1 MSTTQTPSPSI
12 DDTPLCQSDL
22 LPEQPSV
29 VIDSI
34 DEGGLK
40 QYIEDFTTRDM
51 VPCHVNSFTDGQN
64 VKFSVVF
71 CSVNDPSQYTFLY
84 AVSKRNLSKTSKAIR
99 DTHSLQ
105 TLACYDNVRG
115 KLRCAA
121 VLGPTQK
128 LTKFSIAMP
137 YGNYQIQLL
146 KRRKSKL
153 AVFSRK
159 VYVKKSANDLL
170 VDVVYQRQSF
180 STSLQDL
187 LTLNQLVRLVEAN
200 KQRGFYLADGNSRLH
215 YGDVVYSALFTT
227 QKYGKCNYKVL
238 YNLSVGEL
246 YDVTIDLSKHGYHI
260 KVIIP
265 TTGQAR
271 TLYIAVFWH

>member
-1 MSTTQTPSPSI
+1 MFTTQTPSPSI

-40 QYIEDFTTRDM
+40 QYIEDFITRDM

-71 CSVNDPSQYTFLY
+71 CSVNDPSQYSSLY

-115 KLRCAA
+115 KLRCVA

-159 VYVKKSANDLL
+159 VYLKQSTNDLL
-170 VDVVYQRQSF
+170 VDVVYQ
-180 STSLQDL
+180 
-187 LTLNQLVRLVEAN
+187 
-200 KQRGFYLADGNSRLH
+200 
-215 YGDVVYSALFTT
+215 
-227 QKYGKCNYKVL
+227 
-238 YNLSVGEL
+238 
-246 YDVTIDLSKHGYHI
+246 
-260 KVIIP
+260 
-265 TTGQAR
+265 
-271 TLYIAVFWH
+271 